1 MMRLLQVLAAEDPS
15 QTHHWLLPE
24 TAEIIYGGIAALI
37 IFAALYKF
45 ALPAAKK
52 ALAARTE
59 RIQKELDS
67 AANTR
72 STAEAE
78 ASNIRRAVGD
88 ISSERARLLA
98 EADQQA
104 ALLLSEGRA
113 RIAAEV
119 ADLETKAEAD
129 IAAARARSSDELR
142 AQIARIASVA
152 AQNAVGATLTDG
164 TKQELIEGFISSV
177 GGAR

>member
-1 MMRLLQVLAAEDPS
+1 
-15 QTHHWLLPE
+15 LLPE

-52 ALAARTE
+52 SLAARTE
-59 RIQKELDS
+59 RIQKELDN

-78 ASNIRRAVGD
+78 AANIRKAVGD

-104 ALLLSEGRA
+104 ASLLSEGRA

-119 ADLETKAEAD
+119 ADLESKAEAD
-129 IAAARARSSDELR
+129 IAASRSRSSDELR
-142 AQIARIASVA
+142 AQIAQIASVA
-152 AQNAVGATLTDG
+152 AQNAVSATLNDG

>member
-1 MMRLLQVLAAEDPS
+1 
-15 QTHHWLLPE
+15 LPE

-52 ALAARTE
+52 GLAARTE
-59 RIQKELDS
+59 RIQKELDN

-78 ASNIRRAVGD
+78 AANIRKAVGD

-98 EADQQA
+98 EADKQA
-104 ALLLSEGRA
+104 ASLLSEGRA

-119 ADLETKAEAD
+119 ADLESKAEAD
-129 IAAARARSSDELR
+129 IAASRSRSSDELR
-142 AQIARIASVA
+142 AQIAQIASVA
-152 AQNAVGATLTDG
+152 AQNAVSATLNDG

>member
-1 MMRLLQVLAAEDPS
+1 MNFLNLLAADPAE
-15 QTHHWLLPE
+15 THHWLLPE

-52 ALAARTE
+52 GLAARTE
-59 RIQKELDS
+59 RIQKELDN
-67 AANTR
+67 AASTR
-72 STAEAE
+72 ASAEAE
-78 ASNIRRAVGD
+78 ASNIRKAVGD
-88 ISSERARLLA
+88 IAAERARLLA

-104 ALLLSEGRA
+104 TQILTEGRA

-119 ADLETKAEAD
+119 ADLESKAEAD
-129 IAAARARSSDELR
+129 IAASRSRSSDELR
-142 AQIARIASVA
+142 AQIAQIASVA
-152 AQNAVGATLTDG
+152 AQNAVTATLNDG

>member
-1 MMRLLQVLAAEDPS
+1 MRFLHLLAAEDPS

-52 ALAARTE
+52 ALAE
-59 RIQKELDS
+59 RIQKELDN

-72 STAEAE
+72 SAAEAE
-78 ASNIRRAVGD
+78 ASNIRKAVGD
-88 ISSERARLLA
+88 IASERARLLA

-104 ALLLSEGRA
+104 ATVLSEGRA

-119 ADLETKAEAD
+119 ADLEAKAEAD
-129 IAAARARSSDELR
+129 IAASRSRSSDELR
-142 AQIARIASVA
+142 AQIAQIASVA
-152 AQNAVGATLTDG
+152 AQNAVSAALNDG
-164 TKQELIEGFISSV
+164 TKQELIESFISSV